1 MRILQIIPHYVP
13 AFRFGG
19 PLRVAHSLGKSFIT
33 LGHHVTVCTT
43 NMKDEKE
50 NLDVPLDKP
59 INIDGINVY
68 YEKVN
73 KFKYWGYSPG
83 LKNRINHEA
92 KNQDNLYNK

>member
-1 MRILQIIPHYVP
+1 MKFLQVIPHYVP
-13 AFRFGG
+13 AFSFGG
-19 PLRVAHSLGKSFIT
+19 PLRVAHSIGKS
-33 LGHHVTVCTT
+33 LVQLDHHVTVCTT

-68 YEKVN
+68 YEEVN